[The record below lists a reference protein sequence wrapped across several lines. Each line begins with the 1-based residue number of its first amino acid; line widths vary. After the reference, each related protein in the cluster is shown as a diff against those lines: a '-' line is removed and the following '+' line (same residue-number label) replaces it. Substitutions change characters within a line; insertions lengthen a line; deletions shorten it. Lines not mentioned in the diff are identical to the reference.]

1 MDLSTAIRKRIINL
15 CIEKNM
21 NINQLAIK
29 SGINPATIRSI
40 IKSRCNTRT
49 TQTIYYLC
57 IGFCLCLILFKIIYK
72 ESKLSFLFFYN
83 KYFNL

>member
-15 CIEKNM
+15 CAEKNM

-29 SGINPATIRSI
+29 SGINPSTIRSI
-40 IKSRCNTRT
+40 IKSRCNTPT

-57 IGFCLCLILFKIIYK
+57 IGFGISLKD
-72 ESKLSFLFFYN
+72 FYN
-83 KYFNL
+83 SKIFDNLDYN

>member
-15 CIEKNM
+15 CTEKNM

-29 SGINPATIRSI
+29 SGINPSTIRSI
-40 IKSRCNTRT
+40 IKSRCNTPT

-57 IGFCLCLILFKIIYK
+57 IGFDISLKD
-72 ESKLSFLFFYN
+72 FYN
-83 KYFNL
+83 SKIFDNLDDN

>member
-15 CIEKNM
+15 CTEKNM

-29 SGINPATIRSI
+29 SGINPSTIRSI
-40 IKSRCNTRT
+40 IKSRCNTPT

-57 IGFCLCLILFKIIYK
+57 IGFGISLK
-72 ESKLSFLFFYN
+72 EFYN
-83 KYFNL
+83 SKIFDNLDDN

>member
-15 CIEKNM
+15 CTEKNM

-29 SGINPATIRSI
+29 SGINPSTIRSI
-40 IKSRCNTRT
+40 IKSRCNTPT

-57 IGFCLCLILFKIIYK
+57 IGFGISLKD
-72 ESKLSFLFFYN
+72 FYN
-83 KYFNL
+83 SKIFDNLDDN

>member
-15 CIEKNM
+15 CTEKNM

-29 SGINPATIRSI
+29 SGVNPSTIRSI
-40 IKSRCNTRT
+40 TKSRCNTPT

-57 IGFCLCLILFKIIYK
+57 IGFGISLKD
-72 ESKLSFLFFYN
+72 FYN
-83 KYFNL
+83 SKIFDNLDDN

>member
-15 CIEKNM
+15 CTEKNM

-29 SGINPATIRSI
+29 SGINPSTIRSI
-40 IKSRCNTRT
+40 IKSRCNTPT

-57 IGFCLCLILFKIIYK
+57 I
-72 ESKLSFLFFYN
+72 SFGISLTDFYN
-83 KYFNL
+83 SKIFDNLDDN